1 MFAAVGWSAQ
11 SNALAAGYAAATMAL
26 RRLANRPPRGAIV
39 LGSSWFDQRA
49 LLDGVRSG
57 LGSGVPLAGGSTD
70 GEIIAEGPQTHS
82 CVVLALGDEDVALGV
97 GVGPEVTRDPRLAGF
112 RASQEAARQ
121 INGHGRRG
129 VLFFGDGRSTAYAG
143 VVRGMQEVLG
153 TGATIVGALM
163 GDSQY
168 ARGDVLSDAV
178 VALACGGSVT
188 FGVGMQHGFA
198 PISKPW
204 RITRAEDH
212 IVHELDGRPAASVYE
227 DYFGAELLERARG
240 SGGNPASGGVSRQL
254 SGYPLGMQERADGP
268 FLLRNITAFGQDG
281 SLACTG
287 DVTEGAVAHLMISS
301 RAQALEAASL
311 AAQEAVKS
319 MTTVTAVL
327 VCDSVA
333 RKRLLGHEA
342 SETIGRI
349 RQVVGASVPII
360 GCYTHGEQ
368 ASLLQTGAV
377 LVLAVGQ

>member
-11 SNALAAGYAAATMAL
+11 TNAMAAGQAAATMAL
-26 RRLANRPPRGAIV
+26 RRLSNRPPRGALV

-57 LGSGVPLAGGSTD
+57 LGSSVPLAGGSTA
-70 GEIIAEGPQTHS
+70 GEIIVEGPQTHS
-82 CVVLALGDEDVALGV
+82 CVVLALGDEDVTLGV

-112 RASQEAARQ
+112 RAAQEAARSV
-121 INGHGRRG
+121 NGHGRRG
-129 VLFFGDGRSTAYAG
+129 VLFFGDGLSTAYAD

-153 TGATIVGALM
+153 TGSSIVGALM

-178 VALACGGSVT
+178 VALAFGGSVT
-188 FGVGMQHGFA
+188 FGVGMRHGFA

-212 IVHELDGRPAASVYE
+212 IVRELDGRPAANVYE
-227 DYFGAELLERARG
+227 DYFGTELLERVRG
-240 SGGNPASGGVSRQL
+240 NGLSRQL
-254 SGYPLGMQERADGP
+254 LGYPLGMQERVDGP
-268 FLLRNITAFGQDG
+268 FLLRNIMAFGQDG

-287 DVTEGAVAHLMISS
+287 DVTEGAIAHLMISS

-319 MTTVTAVL
+319 MTTVSWVL
-327 VCDSVA
+327 VYDSVV

-360 GCYTHGEQ
+360 GCYTHGEH

-377 LVLAVGQ
+377 LVLAAGQ